1 MNTPEE
7 IDHLYIEDLTEEEG
21 PSVLPEGFPDPARGV
36 SPTGDT
42 RFTRLLLT
50 RTRIV
55 PVAAEFFRR
64 SREFE
69 AMRDLQ
75 GAAGRVADTTR
86 TDPMTGRAVLLK
98 AVADRYLNH
107 ATA

>member
-1 MNTPEE
+1 MNTIEE
-7 IDHLYIEDLTEEEG
+7 IDHLYIEDLTTEAG
-21 PSVLPEGFPDPARGV
+21 PSVLLERFPDPARGV

-50 RTRIV
+50 RTHIV
-55 PVAAEFFRR
+55 PVAVEFFRR
-64 SREFE
+64 SHEFE
-69 AMRDLQ
+69 AMRDFQ
-75 GAAGRVADTTR
+75 EAASRIADTTR

-98 AVADRYLNH
+98 AVADRYLSH

>member
-1 MNTPEE
+1 MDTLEE
-7 IDHLYIEDLTEEEG
+7 IDHLYIEDPATDAG
-21 PSVLPEGFPDPARGV
+21 PASLLEQFPDPARGV
-36 SPTGDT
+36 TPTQDT

-75 GAAGRVADTTR
+75 GAAGRIADTTR

-98 AVADRYLNH
+98 AVADRYLDH